1 MASGLVGG
9 GALSAVPA
17 ALSAEDPAAPF
28 SALIILWSTAV
39 AAQAP
44 ALQAL
49 AQRLA
54 PPGGEAEALALP
66 RAAGD
71 GVYIVVP
78 YLPLVVDAG
87 APRGADI
94 ALAGVAGVLG
104 AVAVFVALPSSSRAT
119 VVLAK
124 VGSPR
129 PPRLCLLVSY
139 WR

>member
-17 ALSAEDPAAPF
+17 ALSMEDPAAPF

-78 YLPLVVDAG
+78 YLLGLVVDAG

-104 AVAVFVALPSSSRAT
+104 AVAVFVALPSSSRDEE
-119 VVLAK
+119 K
-124 VGSPR
+124 VG
-129 PPRLCLLVSY
+129 
-139 WR
+139 